1 MLKIKVLA
9 NLLVIYL
16 VNCNAETESLLEE
29 ILEVV
34 EERYARNKLAGNSLF
49 RALLKS
55 LFGFETFDQ
64 LQEELTKTMEKI
76 DRDPHS
82 KLKVG
87 K

>member
-1 MLKIKVLA
+1 MKVKVLA
-9 NLLVIYL
+9 NLLIIYL

-29 ILEVV
+29 LLEIV

-55 LFGFETFDQ
+55 LFGFESFDQ
-64 LQEELTKTMEKI
+64 LQEELMKTLEKI
-76 DRDPHS
+76 DRDPRS
-82 KLKVG
+82 KVKIN

>member
-1 MLKIKVLA
+1 MLA

-55 LFGFETFDQ
+55 LFGFESFEQ
-64 LQEELTKTMEKI
+64 LQEELSKTLEKI
-76 DRDPHS
+76 DRDPRS
-82 KLKVG
+82 KLKIG

>member
-1 MLKIKVLA
+1 M
-9 NLLVIYL
+9 LVIYL

-55 LFGFETFDQ
+55 LFGFESFEQ
-64 LQEELTKTMEKI
+64 LQEELSKTLEKI
-76 DRDPHS
+76 DRDPRS
-82 KLKVG
+82 KLKIG

>member
-16 VNCNAETESLLEE
+16 VNCNAETESVLDE

-34 EERYARNKLAGNSLF
+34 EERHARNKLAGNSLF

-55 LFGFETFDQ
+55 LFGFETF
-64 LQEELTKTMEKI
+64 
-76 DRDPHS
+76 
-82 KLKVG
+82 
-87 K
+87 

>member
-1 MLKIKVLA
+1 MLA

-55 LFGFETFDQ
+55 LFGFESFEQ
-64 LQEELTKTMEKI
+64 LQEELTKTLEKI
-76 DRDPHS
+76 DRDPRS
-82 KLKVG
+82 KLKIG

>member
-76 DRDPHS
+76 DRYPHS